1 MMNRMLSKLNINPRP
16 LLWMGLTGGL
26 LLVAACQPVRAPE
39 IVAAERTAMASGAM
53 AAAPTEVATPL
64 PASEV
69 PSIGPAQVTVST
81 DRLRVRA
88 LPVEDAEIVARVT
101 EGNTYPVIGI
111 SSDGEWL
118 QIEVDEAPEGSGW
131 VSAEFVTL
139 AGDITNIPIVDV
151 PMPVATA
158 TAEPTEEATP
168 EATPEAT
175 VEPTEE
181 ATPEATPEATAEPT
195 EEATPEATPE
205 ATAEPTEE
213 ATPEATPEATAE
225 PTEEATPEATPE
237 ATEEPTEEA
246 TPEATAMPDE
256 EATDL
261 GTVTVA
267 EDLDLPLRV
276 RSAPTSEVENK
287 IGNVFP
293 GETYPVLEISADGL
307 WVRIA
312 VPEIGDGSGWITAEF
327 VVFNEAP

>member
-158 TAEPTEEATP
+158 TAD
-168 EATPEAT
+168 
-175 VEPTEE
+175 
-181 ATPEATPEATAEPT
+181 
-195 EEATPEATPE
+195 
-205 ATAEPTEE
+205 PTEE